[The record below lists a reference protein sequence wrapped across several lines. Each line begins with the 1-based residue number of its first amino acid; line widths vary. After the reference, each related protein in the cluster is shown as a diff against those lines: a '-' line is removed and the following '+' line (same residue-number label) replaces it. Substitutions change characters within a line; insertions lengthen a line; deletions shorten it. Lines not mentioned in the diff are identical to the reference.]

1 MLVVSESQ
9 VRAHLNPEAA
19 FAAVKAAF
27 VALTKDQACGFPVV
41 REVLPA
47 ASATFGIK
55 SGFCPTRGWLG
66 LKTGGYWSANA
77 AVGRENHQSTVLLLD
92 TDSGLP
98 RAVVAGNHLT
108 AVRTAAASAVSVSML
123 ARTDACTLGLVGTGT
138 QAMHQLRAVARLRP
152 IRRVLVWNRRLARA
166 IAFRAAAA
174 QETGLAVELAESP
187 RAVAEASDIVLTLTA
202 STQPL
207 LRREWIRPGTH
218 IAAMGADTRGK
229 RELDADVLLSAQIY
243 TDDRRQACDIG
254 ECQYLEAGEREG
266 LIAGTLGQVIC
277 GNVPGRVDDIQ
288 VTVFDGTGVAM
299 QDLACAAHVVEVLEQ
314 GGGRAP

>member
-1 MLVVSESQ
+1 MLVISESQ
-9 VRAHLNPEAA
+9 VRAHLDADAA
-19 FAAVKAAF
+19 FAAVEAAF
-27 VALTKDQACGFPVV
+27 VALARDQARGFPVV
-41 REVLPA
+41 RESLPGA
-47 ASATFGIK
+47 PAVFGIK
-55 SGFCPTRGWLG
+55 SGVCPSRGWLG

-92 TDSGLP
+92 NDSGLP
-98 RAVVAGNHLT
+98 RALVAGNHLT
-108 AVRTAAASAVSVSML
+108 AVRTAAASAVSVAML
-123 ARTDACTLGLVGTGT
+123 ARADACTLGLVGTGT

-174 QETGLAVELAESP
+174 QETGLTVELADSP

-207 LRREWIRPGTH
+207 LEREWIRPGTH

-229 RELDADVLLSAQIY
+229 CELDADVLLSARVY
-243 TDDRRQACDIG
+243 VDDRHQAGAIG
-254 ECQYLEAGEREG
+254 ECQRLDPAVRDGV
-266 LIAGTLGQVIC
+266 IAGTLGQVIC
-277 GNVPGRVDDIQ
+277 GDLPGRVDDEQ

-299 QDLACAAHVVEVLEQ
+299 QDLACAAHVVDAVE
-314 GGGRAP
+314 GRNGPSD